1 MQNLRAAFKVSWE
14 NCRKVRVLTA
24 AAMLVALTVILSF
37 FTIYITQ
44 SARFSFSFVPMAMG
58 GMLFGPV
65 VSSIIGVLSDIIGY
79 IIKPTGPYM
88 PLFTLNA
95 LITGMVYGI
104 FLFKKK
110 PTLKNIVTAQII
122 VTILVD
128 ITLNS
133 CWLVLLYGQG
143 FAAILPLRIL
153 KSTLFFPVQVLIL
166 YLIAKYL
173 PAIRDRFNYNRF

>member
-1 MQNLRAAFKVSWE
+1 
-14 NCRKVRVLTA
+14 
-24 AAMLVALTVILSF
+24 MLVALTVILSF

-95 LITGMVYGI
+95 LITGMMYGI

-133 CWLVLLYGQG
+133 CWL
-143 FAAILPLRIL
+143 
-153 KSTLFFPVQVLIL
+153 FFPVQVLIL

-173 PAIRDRFNYNRF
+173 PAIRDRFNYNSF